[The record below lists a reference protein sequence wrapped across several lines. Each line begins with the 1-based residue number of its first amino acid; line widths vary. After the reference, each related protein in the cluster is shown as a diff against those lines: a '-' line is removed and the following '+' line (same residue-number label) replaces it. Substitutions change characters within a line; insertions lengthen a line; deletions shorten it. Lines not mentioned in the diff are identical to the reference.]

1 MAKDWVGNKKSVHSV
16 LGASNHS
23 LEERESNDYYATE
36 PRALDLLLELEDFND
51 DIWECACGEGHLS
64 KRLAEKGFK
73 VRSSDLVNRGYGR
86 VGIDFLRQNKKW
98 FGDIITNPPYKYGKE
113 FVEKSMEL
121 ISVGNK
127 VALFMKLQFLEG
139 KERKKLFKKY
149 PPKIVWVSSSRLS
162 CAKNGVF
169 TSDSSAVAYCW
180 FVWEKGFNG
189 VTQLKWFN

>member
-23 LEERESNDYYATE
+23 FEERESNDYYATE
-36 PRALDLLLELEDFND
+36 PRALDLLLALEDFNE

-64 KRLAEKGFK
+64 KRLVEKGFN
-73 VRSSDLVNRGYGR
+73 VRSSDLVNRGYGKGG
-86 VGIDFLRQNKKW
+86 VDFLKQSKKW

-139 KERKKLFKKY
+139 KERKKLFRKY
-149 PPKIVWVSSSRLS
+149 PPKVVWVSSSRLS
-162 CAKNGVF
+162 CAKNGIF
-169 TSDSSAVAYCW
+169 TLDSSAVAYCW
-180 FVWEKGFNG
+180 FIWKKGFDG